1 MNYPKVA
8 SQLLE
13 MLGGKDNLKAL
24 AHCATRLRLAIQDE
38 SLIDEKGIDELEG
51 VKGQFKVAGQYQIIF
66 GSGIVNQVY
75 AQMAKLT
82 GLEEMSTV
90 DVASAGA
97 EKQNIIQQAVKGLSD
112 IFVPIIPAIVAGGL
126 LMGIFNVLVAPGLFI
141 DGQSLVDAN
150 PGLADLAAM
159 INTFANAPFVYLP
172 ILIAFSASKKFGGN
186 PFLGAALG
194 MLMVHPDL
202 LNGWGF
208 GGAAVAGDIPVWNI
222 LGFEIQKVGY
232 QGSVLPVLVAAFIL
246 AKVENG
252 LRKFI
257 PSVLDNLLTPLL
269 ALFITG
275 VLTFTIVGPFTRDLG
290 FLLGDGLSW
299 LYDSAGFI
307 GGAVFGFIYAP
318 FVITGM
324 HHSFI
329 AIEIQLLADIAVTG
343 GTFIFPIAAMSN
355 IAQGG
360 AALAVGVTTKDMK
373 MKGIAIP
380 SGVTALLG
388 ITEPALFGVNLKLRY
403 PFIAA
408 ICAAATASAF
418 ITLFNVKASALGAA
432 GLPGIISIRTGDVT
446 PYVIGMAISFTAA
459 FSLTIILGKR
469 AQAKSKKQAKVMQQ
483 ATA

>member
-1 MNYPKVA
+1 MNYPVIAK
-8 SQLLE
+8 QLLAL
-13 MLGGKDNLKAL
+13 LGGKDNLSAL
-24 AHCATRLRLAIQDE
+24 AHCATRLRLAVKDE
-38 SLIDEKGIDELEG
+38 SLIQEKAIDDLEG

-75 AQMAKLT
+75 AELAKLT
-82 GLEEMSTV
+82 GMSEMSTK

-97 EKQNIIQQAVKGLSD
+97 QKQNLLQRAVKGLSD

-126 LMGIFNVLVAPGLFI
+126 LMGIFNLLTAPGLFI
-141 DGQSLVDAN
+141 EGQSLIEAN
-150 PGLADLAAM
+150 PGLADLASM

-172 ILIAFSASKKFGGN
+172 VLLAFSASKKFGGN

-208 GGAAVAGDIPVWNI
+208 GGAAVSGTIPTWNI

-232 QGSVLPVLVAAFIL
+232 QGSVLPVLVSAFIL

-257 PSVLDNLLTPLL
+257 PSVLDNLLTPML
-269 ALFITG
+269 AIFITG
-275 VLTFTIVGPFTRDLG
+275 FLTFTVVGPFTRDIG
-290 FLLGDGLSW
+290 FLLGDGLNW
-299 LYDSAGFI
+299 LYDSAGFV
-307 GGAVFGFIYAP
+307 GGALFGFIYAP

-329 AIEIQLLADIAVTG
+329 AIETQLLADIAITG

-360 AALAVGVTTKDMK
+360 AALAVGFTTKDIK
-373 MKGIAIP
+373 LKGIAMP

-388 ITEPALFGVNLKLRY
+388 ITEPAMFGVNLKLRY

-408 ICAAATASAF
+408 IIGAAISSAF
-418 ITLFNVKASALGAA
+418 ITMFNVKAQALGAA
-432 GLPGIISIRTGDVT
+432 GLPGIISIRPENIG
-446 PYVIGMAISFTAA
+446 YYIAGMAMSFAIA
-459 FSLTIILGKR
+459 FGLTIVLGMR
-469 AQAKSKKQAKVMQQ
+469 NKQ
-483 ATA
+483 TAGNQTEASA

>member
-8 SQLLE
+8 SQLVE
-13 MLGGKDNLKAL
+13 KLGGKSNIAAM
-24 AHCATRLRLAIQDE
+24 AHCATRLRLAVNDE
-38 SLIDEKGIDELEG
+38 ALIDEKAIEDIEG

-75 AQMAKLT
+75 HEMEKVT
-82 GLEEMSTV
+82 GLREMSTK
-90 DVASAGA
+90 DVAAAGA
-97 EKQNIIQQAVKGLSD
+97 QKQNIVQRAVKGLSD

-126 LMGIFNVLVAPGLFI
+126 LMGLFNVMVAQGLFI
-141 DGQSLVDAN
+141 EGKSLVDAY
-150 PGLADLAAM
+150 PGISDLAAM

-208 GGAAVAGDIPVWNI
+208 GGAAVSGNIPVWNI

-232 QGSVLPVLVAAFIL
+232 QGSVLPVLVSAYIL

-269 ALFITG
+269 AIFITG
-275 VLTFTIVGPFTRDLG
+275 VITFTLVGPLTRDIG
-290 FLLGDGLSW
+290 FLLGDGLNW

-360 AALAVGVTTKDMK
+360 AALAVGFRTKDVK
-373 MKGIAIP
+373 LEGIAIP
-380 SGVTALLG
+380 SGITALLG
-388 ITEPALFGVNLKLRY
+388 ITEPAMFGVNLKLRY

-408 ICAAATASAF
+408 IVAAATASAF
-418 ITLFNVKASALGAA
+418 ITMFNVKAGALGAA
-432 GLPGIISIRTGDVT
+432 GLPGIISIRSGDVT
-446 PYVIGMAISFTAA
+446 PYVIGMLISFVMSFA
-459 FSLTIILGKR
+459 LTVILDIREKR
-469 AQAKSKKQAKVMQQ
+469 KEFVPVEMAK
-483 ATA
+483 